1 MQIMIVELDAAL
13 GLFLKKALAAEG
25 HTVTWTNCT
34 HEALSIA
41 QTMFP
46 NLVVLDVAAQEEAD
60 LLANLH
66 TVHPR
71 TCVLALAGR
80 NTVEDRIRYLD
91 LGADDCMTKPFSF
104 HELSARCRAL
114 LRRQSKTF
122 ETEVVLTHGDL
133 LLNRISRVTTVSG
146 RSLSLTTKEFR
157 LLEFLMKN
165 VGRSCTRSELLRD
178 VFGLPD
184 NNATNVVDVYINY
197 LRKKLSIAEGG
208 LRILTV
214 RGTGYC
220 LAPAEPAEPS
230 RLTIETNRQYANA

>member
-1 MQIMIVELDAAL
+1 MRIMIVELDAAL
-13 GLFLKKALAAEG
+13 GLFLKKALTAEG

-34 HEALSIA
+34 HDALSMA
-41 QTMFP
+41 QTTFP
-46 NLVVLDVAAQEEAD
+46 NLVVLDIAAQEEAD
-60 LLANLH
+60 LLAALP
-66 TVHPR
+66 TVHPQ

-114 LRRQSKTF
+114 LRRQSKTS
-122 ETEVVLTHGDL
+122 EGEVILTHGDL
-133 LLNRISRVTTVSG
+133 HLNRISRVTTVSG
-146 RSLSLTTKEFR
+146 HSLSLTTKEFR

-165 VGRSCTRSELLRD
+165 VGRSCTRSELLQE
-178 VFGLPD
+178 VFELPA

-197 LRKKLSIAEGG
+197 LRKKLSVAEGSV
-208 LRILTV
+208 RILTV

-220 LAPAEPAEPS
+220 LARAEPLELP
-230 RLTIETNRQYANA
+230 RLTVESNGQYANA